1 MSKKTEE
8 QGKVL
13 LAQNPH
19 AVREPR
25 ENNLEL
31 AIGHEVRK
39 LRKKL
44 GLTVT
49 DLSNATGISSG
60 MLSKI
65 ENGNISPSL
74 SSLQALSRALGIPL
88 TTLFRGFEERRSAS
102 FVKSGE
108 GLNIERRGTRAG
120 HQYSLLGHIDDN
132 SSGVMV
138 EPYLITLTAE
148 SDVFPTF
155 QHEGLEFLYMIS
167 GEVVYRHA
175 NLLYRMRVGDS
186 LLFDADAPHGPEQL
200 VRLPAGSLSIVCY
213 AKSNGFVSASGY
225 FP

>member
-19 AVREPR
+19 AIREPR

-31 AIGHEVRK
+31 AIGHEVRN

-44 GLTVT
+44 GLTVS

-74 SSLQALSRALGIPL
+74 ASLQALSRALGIPL
-88 TTLFRGFEERRSAS
+88 TALFRGFEERRSAS

-138 EPYLITLTAE
+138 DPDLITLTPE
-148 SDVFPTF
+148 SDVFPTLPP
-155 QHEGLEFLYMIS
+155 ESLESPYDKS
-167 GEVVYRHA
+167 G
-175 NLLYRMRVGDS
+175 D
-186 LLFDADAPHGPEQL
+186 
-200 VRLPAGSLSIVCY
+200 
-213 AKSNGFVSASGY
+213 
-225 FP
+225 

>member
-74 SSLQALSRALGIPL
+74 ASL
-88 TTLFRGFEERRSAS
+88 
-102 FVKSGE
+102 
-108 GLNIERRGTRAG
+108 
-120 HQYSLLGHIDDN
+120 
-132 SSGVMV
+132 
-138 EPYLITLTAE
+138 
-148 SDVFPTF
+148 
-155 QHEGLEFLYMIS
+155 
-167 GEVVYRHA
+167 
-175 NLLYRMRVGDS
+175 
-186 LLFDADAPHGPEQL
+186 
-200 VRLPAGSLSIVCY
+200 
-213 AKSNGFVSASGY
+213 
-225 FP
+225 

>member
-74 SSLQALSRALGIPL
+74 ASLQALSRALGIPL

-102 FVKSGE
+102 LVKSGE

-120 HQYSLLGHIDDN
+120 HQYSLPGHIDDN

-175 NLLYRMRVGDS
+175 NLLYRMRAGDS

-200 VRLPAGSLSIVCY
+200 VRLPARYLSIICY
-213 AKSNGFVSASGY
+213 RPNQIG
-225 FP
+225 

>member
-1 MSKKTEE
+1 MSKKSQDTPS
-8 QGKVL
+8 VL

-19 AVREPR
+19 AIREPR

-31 AIGHEVRK
+31 AIGHEVRT

-74 SSLQALSRALGIPL
+74 ASLQALSGALGVPL
-88 TTLFRGFEERRSAS
+88 TELFRGFEERRSAS

-108 GLNIERRGTRAG
+108 GLNIERRGTLDTTIAC
-120 HQYSLLGHIDDN
+120 
-132 SSGVMV
+132 
-138 EPYLITLTAE
+138 
-148 SDVFPTF
+148 SDTS
-155 QHEGLEFLYMIS
+155 I
-167 GEVVYRHA
+167 A
-175 NLLYRMRVGDS
+175 T
-186 LLFDADAPHGPEQL
+186 
-200 VRLPAGSLSIVCY
+200 PAVWS
-213 AKSNGFVSASGY
+213 
-225 FP
+225 